1 VSAYPGST
9 RPSGALAAV
18 LLGLGASLGAL
29 AAAPAIM
36 PAGYSWLSQ
45 TTSESAA
52 QGVPGAWLARLGFV
66 LFGVSVLGL
75 VACCRQRWG
84 WPAACLH
91 GAFGVLMVAAGVFSH
106 RPWMAGY
113 DVDRVE
119 DLLHSIAASSMGI
132 AFALGVVATAL
143 ARSGR
148 RGRTRVL
155 DGRVLDGMAVM
166 ASVVI
171 PLAMTLW
178 PQAQGALQRLMF
190 LVAYSWYAVEAGRA
204 LLLTT
209 SRGPRG
215 STDRGVGRRGG

>member
-1 VSAYPGST
+1 
-9 RPSGALAAV
+9 
-18 LLGLGASLGAL
+18 
-29 AAAPAIM
+29 M

-66 LFGVSVLGL
+66 LFGVSVVGL
-75 VACCRQRWG
+75 VACCRHRWG

-106 RPWMAGY
+106 RPWIAGY

-119 DLLHSIAASSMGI
+119 DLLHSIAASGMGI
-132 AFALGVVATAL
+132 AFALGVVAAVLAQSGL

-148 RGRTRVL
+148 RDRMRVL
-155 DGRVLDGMAVM
+155 DGVAVM
-166 ASVVI
+166 ASVVL
-171 PLAMTLW
+171 PLGMSVW
-178 PQAQGALQRLMF
+178 PQAEGALQRLMF

-215 STDRGVGRRGG
+215 GTGRGVGRRPG